1 MISFKMLVKS
11 FILSYVYASE
21 ESVMVGGQR
30 DNNNCLT
37 GAGYTWCE
45 DTQLCIRHWEVP
57 CADNYDDCNDCLM
70 KQNDGLNIACP
81 KKCMDTDNCTLDG
94 YIWCSTMNSCINP
107 NKITFYHYKL

>member
-37 GAGYTWCE
+37 GAGYTW
-45 DTQLCIRHWEVP
+45 
-57 CADNYDDCNDCLM
+57 
-70 KQNDGLNIACP
+70 
-81 KKCMDTDNCTLDG
+81 
-94 YIWCSTMNSCINP
+94 
-107 NKITFYHYKL
+107 